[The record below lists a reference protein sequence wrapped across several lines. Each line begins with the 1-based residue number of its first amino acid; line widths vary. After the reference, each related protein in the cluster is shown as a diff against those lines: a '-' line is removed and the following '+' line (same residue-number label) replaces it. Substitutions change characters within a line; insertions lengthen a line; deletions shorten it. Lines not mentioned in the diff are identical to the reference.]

1 MSGSKIR
8 SAIENV
14 ENIFQNHI
22 QGQDSIMVMTFNGKV
37 STIIE
42 MALKNGNEE
51 KIANKIASLN
61 SPYGGTGE
69 HHHL

>member
-8 SAIENV
+8 SAVENV
-14 ENIFQNHI
+14 ENIFENHI
-22 QGQDSIMVMTFNGKV
+22 QGQDSIMVIIFNGSV

-42 MALKNGNEE
+42 MSLKSGSEE

-61 SPYGGTGE
+61 SPNGGTG
-69 HHHL
+69 